1 MKIYHLDI
9 KDETDPRFDVN
20 VFYTHTD
27 ESKTSTDLE
36 EDYVRAYEY
45 VTDSDKYDWTLTDI
59 LEKIDS
65 YGWTPINVQTAKV
78 RY

>member
-9 KDETDPRFDVN
+9 KDETDPRFDVS

-45 VTDSDKYDWTLTDI
+45 VTDSENDWSLTDI

-65 YGWTPINVQTAKV
+65 YGWMPINVHTAKV

>member
-9 KDETDPRFDVN
+9 KDETDSRFDVD

-45 VTDSDKYDWTLTDI
+45 VTDSENDWSLTDI
-59 LEKIDS
+59 IEKIDS
-65 YGWTPINVQTAKV
+65 YGWTPINVHTAKV

>member
-20 VFYTHTD
+20 VFYTHAD
-27 ESKTSTDLE
+27 DSKTSTDLE

-45 VTDSDKYDWTLTDI
+45 VTESDKYDWTLTDI

>member
-9 KDETDPRFDVN
+9 KDETDARFDVS

-27 ESKTSTDLE
+27 ESKTVTDLK
-36 EDYVRAYEY
+36 EDYARAYEY
-45 VTDSDKYDWTLTDI
+45 VTDCDDYEWTLTDI